1 MLTNVVRLDIRV
13 MNLYKIMNKIVT
25 FLINNNNNNNNQ
37 LCLLNQE
44 IKKSNRIIIRI
55 IIRNRKRI
63 SIISKILQ
71 TT

>member
-13 MNLYKIMNKIVT
+13 MNLYKIINKIVT
-25 FLINNNNNNNNQ
+25 FLIINNNNNNNQ

>member
-13 MNLYKIMNKIVT
+13 INLYKIINKIVT
-25 FLINNNNNNNNQ
+25 FLIDNNNNNQ

-44 IKKSNRIIIRI
+44 IKKSNRIKIRI

-71 TT
+71 TS

>member
-13 MNLYKIMNKIVT
+13 INLYKIINKIVT
-25 FLINNNNNNNNQ
+25 FLIINNNNNNNQ